1 MNSTLDSML
10 AEFSK
15 DAEFTVQP
23 FDSRFEAVVT
33 VYATEDKDQRKYRA
47 VDSNAKTALNKALM
61 LAQEAWL

>member
-1 MNSTLDSML
+1 ML

-33 VYATEDKDQRKYRA
+33 VYATENKDQRKCF
-47 VDSNAKTALNKALM
+47 KKLNINIKYDNW
-61 LAQEAWL
+61 EG

>member
-1 MNSTLDSML
+1 MNSTLDLLLSD
-10 AEFSK
+10 FSK

-47 VDSNAKTALNKALM
+47 VDSNARVALSTALM
-61 LAQEAWL
+61 LAQEAWS